1 MFDDIPQDRR
11 QDYKNVF
18 EMYDKN
24 KDNNVNSLELANIFK
39 ALNIDVTDDEIKQ
52 MIAEV
57 DEEGDGEI
65 NFEDFITIVNKRGK
79 ESDTEE
85 EVLRAFKIFDKEGNG
100 LISITDLRHI
110 ILDGGCELSEE
121 ELNDMLIDA
130 DTDMDGFVNYE
141 EFIRLLLTK

>member
-39 ALNIDVTDDEIKQ
+39 ALNIDVTDEEIKQ
-52 MIAEV
+52 MISEV
-57 DEEGDGEI
+57 DLEGNGEI
-65 NFEDFITIVNKRGK
+65 NFEDFITIVNRRGK